1 MNDDRSVDSILV
13 YVGSN
18 PDDAIGENILKLPF
32 LRSIRDAFPQARI
45 TWIAGHGPS
54 MFQGILEPLVDGYI
68 DELITDFYIDG
79 GPAELV
85 RHRQPLHGRHFDLV
99 FDTQRNVVRTL
110 VLRRVSHQTFIS
122 GCWRFSF
129 SDRKPPGDY
138 QQRTLLTDKLLAL
151 TAAAINRPV
160 RPPHIWP
167 LGEKWK
173 NAATVLLPDGD
184 EYVGLAPGAGN
195 KETGKCWPLE
205 RFIAL
210 AQGQQDKG
218 RVPVFFVGPE
228 EESWLPDLRRELPN
242 ARFPEWDREGVG
254 ADTKGPP
261 LAMALASRLNAAVAN
276 CSGIGHLLAAGGA
289 PMVSLY
295 GPTRPTS
302 FAPYTPTLTT
312 LWARDFD
319 PSGTIDAIP
328 LEAVSAALEER
339 YLDGAG
345 K

>member
-1 MNDDRSVDSILV
+1 MNLDRPVNSVLV

-32 LRSIRDAFPQARI
+32 LRSIREAFPQACI
-45 TWIAGHGPS
+45 TWIAGYGPS

-79 GPAELV
+79 GPAELL
-85 RHRQPLHGRHFDLV
+85 RHWKPLNGRHFDLV
-99 FDTQRNVVRTL
+99 FDTQRNIVRTL
-110 VLRRVSHQTFIS
+110 VLRRVSHRTFIS
-122 GCWRFSF
+122 GCWRYLF

-138 QQRTLLTDKLLAL
+138 RQQTLLTDKLLAL
-151 TAAAINRPV
+151 TSAAVNRPI

-167 LGEKWK
+167 LGEKWGT
-173 NAATVLLPDGD
+173 AAADLLPAGE

-195 KETGKCWPLE
+195 KETGKCWPLD
-205 RFIAL
+205 RFVAL
-210 AQGQQDKG
+210 AHAQQAKG

-228 EESWLPDLRRELPN
+228 EESWLPALRHELPT
-242 ARFPEWDREGVG
+242 ARFPEWDRDGV
-254 ADTKGPP
+254 ATDIKGPP
-261 LAMALASRLNAAVAN
+261 LAMALASRLRVAVAN
-276 CSGIGHLLAAGGA
+276 CSGIGHILAAGGV

-312 LWARDFD
+312 LWAQDFD
-319 PSGTIDAIP
+319 PAGTIDAIP

-339 YLDGAG
+339 FLDTA
-345 K
+345 